1 MAALAIVSSGVIAF
15 AQEKGV
21 ESVEIQRARP
31 QPQLLGEIR
40 ESEVPPSLFYQK
52 QKTIVNRNFLLTSG
66 YLTKTDRPF
75 GRIVDAQTEGESH
88 AEGAIVFIDKG
99 SNDGVEPGSRYFIY
113 RRVKDVGDPK
123 TRKPYGH
130 VISIIGT
137 LEVSGVKHKTGVDVT
152 GGKEAGRKGYVSR
165 AGVKPTI
172 ASAEITQAF
181 TSILVGDYIVPEYR
195 VQIPM
200 IDPDRPV
207 VDKSLKATVVAVSPE
222 KNSSSTNDVVYLNV
236 GRNEGVSEGDIFG
249 ISPKLVKGSQ
259 SEKYGI
265 KKRVAKVL
273 VIMTRPETA
282 TAIVVSAS
290 DEIFVGDAALFLQER

>member
-1 MAALAIVSSGVIAF
+1 MAAVAIVSSGVIAF

-21 ESVEIQRARP
+21 DSIEVRPARP

-40 ESEVPPSLFYQK
+40 ESEVPSSLFYHK

-75 GRIVDAQTEGESH
+75 GQIVDAQTEGESH
-88 AEGAIVFIDKG
+88 AQGAAVFINKG

-123 TRKPYGH
+123 TAKPYGH
-130 VISIIGT
+130 VISIIGV
-137 LEVSGVKHKTGVDVT
+137 LEVSGVKHEKGVDIT
-152 GGKEAGRKGYVSR
+152 GGKEAERKGYVSR

-181 TSILVGDYIVPEYR
+181 TAILVGDYIVPEYR
-195 VQIPM
+195 VQLPV

-207 VDKSLKATVVAVSPE
+207 ADKSLEATVVAVSPE

-249 ISPKLVKGSQ
+249 ISSKLVKGSQ
-259 SEKYGI
+259 ADKYGI
-265 KKRVAKVL
+265 EKRIAKVL
-273 VIMTRPETA
+273 VIMTRQETA
-282 TAIVVSAS
+282 TAIVVSAT
-290 DEIFVGDAALFLQER
+290 DEIFAGDAASFLQER